1 MRIISGD
8 LKGRKL
14 KSVGKL
20 KIRPP
25 LDKVKQAIFD
35 ILKNDIVD
43 KEVLDLF
50 AGSGSLGIEA
60 VSRGA
65 KKVIFVESSFKNQK
79 LLKENLKMLNLEEKI
94 EVILANAS
102 KFLDILYEKKQQQFD
117 LIFIDPPFLK
127 NWAQKILDKIEQYQI
142 LRPEG
147 IVVLHHHKKEIPE
160 TVSLSL
166 IKQRKFGDNLVSFYI
181 IPPIR
186 LRRTAE
192 GQEKR

>member
-79 LLKENLKMLNLEEKI
+79 LLKENINMLNLEDKVQ
-94 EVILANAS
+94 VILANVS
-102 KFLDILYEKKQQQFD
+102 KFLDILYEKQQQFD
-117 LIFIDPPFLK
+117 LIFVDPPFLK

-142 LRPEG
+142 LKPEG
-147 IVVLHHHKKEIPE
+147 IVVLRHHKKEIPE
-160 TVSLSL
+160 TSILCL

-181 IPPIR
+181 FPPEADPPS
-186 LRRTAE
+186 AE
-192 GQEKR
+192 RQEKR

>member
-50 AGSGSLGIEA
+50 SGTGSLGIEA

-79 LLKENLKMLNLEEKI
+79 LLKENLKMLNLEDKV
-94 EVILANAS
+94 EVILANVS
-102 KFLDILYEKKQQQFD
+102 RFLDVLAEKKIKFD
-117 LIFIDPPFLK
+117 LIFVDPPFLK
-127 NWAQKILDKIEQYQI
+127 NWAQKILDKIEQFQI

-160 TVSLSL
+160 TGKLSL

-181 IPPIR
+181 IPPE
-186 LRRTAE
+186 AE
-192 GQEKR
+192 QEKR

>member
-8 LKGRKL
+8 LKGRRL

-79 LLKENLKMLNLEEKI
+79 LLKENLKMLNLEDKV
-94 EVILANAS
+94 EVVLANVS
-102 KFLDILYEKKQQQFD
+102 RFLDVLAEKKIKFD

-127 NWAQKILDKIEQYQI
+127 NWAQKILDKIEQYQ
-142 LRPEG
+142 LLKPEG

>member
-8 LKGRKL
+8 FKGRKL

-20 KIRPP
+20 RIRPP

-35 ILKNDIVD
+35 ILKNDVVD
-43 KEVLDLF
+43 REVLDLF

-79 LLKENLKMLNLEEKI
+79 ILKENIKMLNLEDKVEM
-94 EVILANAS
+94 ILANVS
-102 KFLDILYEKKQQQFD
+102 KFLDILSEKKQKFD

-127 NWAQKILDKIEQYQI
+127 NWAQKVLDKIEQFQI
-142 LRPEG
+142 LKSEG
-147 IVVLHHHKKEIPE
+147 IVILHHHKKEIPR
-160 TVSLSL
+160 TSRFLLV
-166 IKQRKFGDNLVSFYI
+166 KQRKFGDNLVSFYI
-181 IPPIR
+181 
-186 LRRTAE
+186 LKQE
-192 GQEKR
+192 GR

>member
-8 LKGRKL
+8 LKGRRL

-79 LLKENLKMLNLEEKI
+79 LLKENINMLNLEDKV
-94 EVILANAS
+94 EVILANVS
-102 KFLDILYEKKQQQFD
+102 KFLDILYEKKEQFD
-117 LIFIDPPFLK
+117 LIFVDPPFLK
-127 NWAQKILDKIEQYQI
+127 NWAQKILDKIEKYQI
-142 LRPEG
+142 LKPEG
-147 IVVLHHHKKEIPE
+147 IVVLHHHKKEIPQ
-160 TVSLSL
+160 TGTLSL

-181 IPPIR
+181 
-186 LRRTAE
+186 LR
-192 GQEKR
+192 QEKR

>member
-8 LKGRKL
+8 LKGRRL

-50 AGSGSLGIEA
+50 SGSGSLGIEA
-60 VSRGA
+60 LSRGV
-65 KKVIFVESSFKNQK
+65 KSVTFVESSFKNQK
-79 LLKENLKMLNLEEKI
+79 LLKENINMLNLEDKV
-94 EVILANAS
+94 EVILANVS
-102 KFLDILYEKKQQQFD
+102 RFLDVLAEKKIKFD
-117 LIFIDPPFLK
+117 LIFVDPPFLK
-127 NWAQKILDKIEQYQI
+127 SWAQKILDKIEQFQI
-142 LRPEG
+142 LKPEG
-147 IVVLHHHKKEIPE
+147 IVVLHHHKKEIPQ
-160 TVSLSL
+160 TGTLSL

-181 IPPIR
+181 FPPEADPPS
-186 LRRTAE
+186 AE
-192 GQEKR
+192 RQEKR

>member
-8 LKGRKL
+8 LKGRRL

-35 ILKNDIVD
+35 ILKNDILD

-50 AGSGSLGIEA
+50 SGSGSLGIEA

-79 LLKENLKMLNLEEKI
+79 LLKDNIKLLNLEDKV
-94 EVILANAS
+94 EVILANVS
-102 KFLDILYEKKQQQFD
+102 KFLDVLADKKEQFD
-117 LIFIDPPFLK
+117 LIFVDPPFLK

-142 LRPEG
+142 LKPEG
-147 IVVLHHHKKEIPE
+147 IVVLHHHKKEIPQ
-160 TVSLSL
+160 TGRLSL

-181 IPPIR
+181 FPPE
-186 LRRTAE
+186 AE
-192 GQEKR
+192 